1 MTPRGPLA
9 LLFAAVPALAHATTV
24 GPLMTLEASP
34 PTASQRAPAV
44 AWDGQRYV
52 VVWEDSRSSGS
63 GTELYLA
70 RLAPS
75 GMVQDTMGIPLL
87 SPAQPG
93 NQTGPQIAWNG
104 NSFVLA
110 WVDPRAGSPDIYV
123 SRFFGDGMGLLPEP
137 GGIPLTNTVA
147 EAEVQ
152 PGLACAVQSCLVAY
166 QQIAMGITSLR
177 AQRVYP
183 SGDLQDLMPL
193 DLVSNTV
200 GSTSELGPAVTAT
213 TGAFY
218 VAWEDDRGR
227 GSGNTGSDLYLRTVP
242 DLGAVMAVAGTVLTT
257 APFRQSAVSLAML
270 SPTSIVALWE
280 DQRTTTSTAPG
291 TEDLWR
297 ARFTLNLGVQTAA
310 AGLIES
316 PREQIRPR
324 VAGRNG
330 DALVVWEDFRNG
342 GVGLT
347 YGTRLDASGA
357 SVDRAGFPLLVANAN
372 VIEHVVAKGPGADYL
387 VLAVRS
393 TPAPARIIY
402 RVVRAEDPA
411 GTMTAQGTLSVPA
424 DGATVA
430 QVSFGTAQGPS
441 GLPVVDGTR
450 YTLTLSRAN
459 VTVTVP
465 DVDPVRAGHQLETVD
480 GRLNFGLRSL
490 APGMVTV
497 SVSSDVGTSVGS
509 AQVELVNVPPTARD
523 LVITPAMPR
532 SDQDLQLAYV
542 YEDIN
547 GDLEQ
552 GSRIQWTR
560 DGMLMPAYAGMLTV
574 PASATSRRDVWRAQ
588 VQPRD
593 GTDFAPAFTFST
605 PVIILN
611 TPPTAAD
618 VAIRPATGVRTGT
631 ALRAE
636 YRFVDSDADPETG
649 TTLRWTLNGAEEV
662 PLRGVRDVP
671 AMRVVKGQR
680 WQFSVV
686 PSDGTD
692 VGPRVSSATVTVEN
706 SVPLADAGMGSR
718 VLERRGHTLDA
729 SASSDAD
736 PQDTLAYRWRQ
747 TGGPAVTLF
756 GAATR
761 TATFTAPSVAATT
774 QLDFELIV
782 SDGEVDSI
790 ADTVRVQIDVVPDRD
805 GDDLDDE
812 EEALVGTDPARG
824 DTDRDG
830 LEDGAE
836 YLTIHT
842 DPLDEDSDDDGV
854 RDGVEPEPTGDVD
867 GDGLANALDPDADGD
882 GLWDGTEIGL
892 ISAPMGTDPAAGTF
906 TADADRAST
915 TDPRRA
921 DTDGDMLADGAE
933 DTNKNGRVDLGESD
947 PNDASSTVGCAPDRT
962 CPAGLACL
970 EDACRTPPAPDG
982 GLSCTPLANQGLECC
997 SACANGTAVAPVC
1010 TMPGR
1015 AEQCPAG
1022 VVQCLV
1028 GSCSTLVTLPPAASG
1043 CGCGVT
1049 SAEGSV
1055 WSLLMVLIVVA
1066 RRRRERGER
1075 SR

>member
-1 MTPRGPLA
+1 VTPRGPLA

-523 LVITPAMPR
+523 LVITPAPCR
-532 SDQDLQLAYV
+532 ALIRTCS
-542 YEDIN
+542 
-547 GDLEQ
+547 
-552 GSRIQWTR
+552 SRTSTR
-560 DGMLMPAYAGMLTV
+560 TSTAISSRAR
-574 PASATSRRDVWRAQ
+574 ASS
-588 VQPRD
+588 
-593 GTDFAPAFTFST
+593 G
-605 PVIILN
+605 
-611 TPPTAAD
+611 
-618 VAIRPATGVRTGT
+618 PAT
-631 ALRAE
+631 
-636 YRFVDSDADPETG
+636 
-649 TTLRWTLNGAEEV
+649 
-662 PLRGVRDVP
+662 
-671 AMRVVKGQR
+671 
-680 WQFSVV
+680 
-686 PSDGTD
+686 
-692 VGPRVSSATVTVEN
+692 
-706 SVPLADAGMGSR
+706 
-718 VLERRGHTLDA
+718 
-729 SASSDAD
+729 
-736 PQDTLAYRWRQ
+736 
-747 TGGPAVTLF
+747 
-756 GAATR
+756 
-761 TATFTAPSVAATT
+761 
-774 QLDFELIV
+774 
-782 SDGEVDSI
+782 
-790 ADTVRVQIDVVPDRD
+790 
-805 GDDLDDE
+805 
-812 EEALVGTDPARG
+812 
-824 DTDRDG
+824 
-830 LEDGAE
+830 
-836 YLTIHT
+836 
-842 DPLDEDSDDDGV
+842 
-854 RDGVEPEPTGDVD
+854 
-867 GDGLANALDPDADGD
+867 
-882 GLWDGTEIGL
+882 
-892 ISAPMGTDPAAGTF
+892 
-906 TADADRAST
+906 
-915 TDPRRA
+915 
-921 DTDGDMLADGAE
+921 
-933 DTNKNGRVDLGESD
+933 
-947 PNDASSTVGCAPDRT
+947 
-962 CPAGLACL
+962 AC
-970 EDACRTPPAPDG
+970 
-982 GLSCTPLANQGLECC
+982 
-997 SACANGTAVAPVC
+997 
-1010 TMPGR
+1010 
-1015 AEQCPAG
+1015 
-1022 VVQCLV
+1022 
-1028 GSCSTLVTLPPAASG
+1028 
-1043 CGCGVT
+1043 
-1049 SAEGSV
+1049 
-1055 WSLLMVLIVVA
+1055 
-1066 RRRRERGER
+1066 
-1075 SR
+1075 

>member
-9 LLFAAVPALAHATTV
+9 LLLAAVPSLAHATTV

-70 RLAPS
+70 RLSAS
-75 GMVQDTMGIPLL
+75 GMLQDTMGIPVL

-104 NSFVLA
+104 SSFVLA

-147 EAEVQ
+147 DAEVQ
-152 PGLACAVQSCLVAY
+152 PALACAVQSCLVAY

-177 AQRVYP
+177 GQRVYP
-183 SGDLQDLMPL
+183 SGDLQDLVPL
-193 DLVSNTV
+193 DLVSNAV
-200 GSTSELGPAVTAT
+200 GTTSELGPAVTAT
-213 TGAFY
+213 TGLFY

-227 GSGNTGSDLYLRTVP
+227 ASGNTGSDLFIRSVP
-242 DLGAVMAVAGTVLTT
+242 DLGAVMAVPGTVLTT
-257 APFRQSAVSLAML
+257 APFRQSAASLALL
-270 SPTSIVALWE
+270 SPTSVVALWE

-291 TEDLWR
+291 VEDLWR
-297 ARFTLNLGVQTAA
+297 ARFTLNLGVQSAA

-324 VAGRNG
+324 VAARNG

-342 GVGLT
+342 GVGIT
-347 YGTRLDASGA
+347 YGTRLDGSGA
-357 SVDRAGFPLLVANAN
+357 SVERSGFPLLAANAN
-372 VIEHVVAKGPGADYL
+372 MIEHVVAKGPGADYL

-393 TPAPARIIY
+393 TPAPARILY
-402 RVVRAEDPA
+402 RLVRAEDPA
-411 GTMTAQGTLSVPA
+411 GTLTAQGTLSVPA
-424 DGATVA
+424 DGVTTA

-459 VTVTVP
+459 VTVTVA
-465 DVDPVRAGHQLETVD
+465 DVDPARAGHQLETVD
-480 GRLNFGLRSL
+480 GRVTFGLRSL
-490 APGMVTV
+490 APGPVTV
-497 SVSSDVGTSVGS
+497 SVASDVGTSVGT
-509 AQVELVNVPPTARD
+509 AQVTLVNVPPTARD

-532 SDQDLQLAYV
+532 SDQDLQLTYV

-560 DGMLMPAYAGMLTV
+560 DGMLMPAYADQRTI
-574 PASATSRRDVWRAQ
+574 PASATARREVWRAQ

-593 GTDFAPAFTFST
+593 GTDFAPAFSFST

-611 TPPTAAD
+611 TPPAAAD

-636 YRFVDSDADPETG
+636 YRFVDPDADPETG
-649 TTLRWTLNGAEEV
+649 TTLRWTLDGVEDAA
-662 PLRGVRDVP
+662 LRGVRDVP

-692 VGPRVSSATVTVEN
+692 PGPRVSSATVTVEN
-706 SVPLADAGMGSR
+706 SAPVADAGANGR
-718 VLERRGHTLDA
+718 VLERRGYTLDA
-729 SASSDAD
+729 AASRDVD
-736 PQDTLAYRWRQ
+736 PRDTLTFRWRQ
-747 TGGPAVTLF
+747 TSGPAVVLS
-756 GAATR
+756 GATTR
-761 TATFTAPSVAATT
+761 TATFTAPSAATTT
-774 QLDFELIV
+774 QLDFELVV
-782 SDGEVDSI
+782 SDGEVDSTVD
-790 ADTVRVQIDVVPDRD
+790 AVRVQIDVVPDPD

-812 EEALVGTDPARG
+812 EEALLGTDPARG

-836 YLTIHT
+836 YLMVHT
-842 DPLDEDSDDDGV
+842 DPRDEDSDDDGV

-892 ISAPMGTDPAAGTF
+892 ISAPMGTDPAANTF
-906 TADADRAST
+906 TPDADRAST

-921 DTDGDMLADGAE
+921 DTDGDQLADGAE

-970 EDACRTPPAPDG
+970 ADACRTPPAPDG

-997 SACANGTAVAPVC
+997 TACASGMAVAPVC

-1028 GSCSTLVTLPPAASG
+1028 GSCSAPVTPPPAASG

-1049 SAEGSV
+1049 SAEGSAWGV
-1055 WSLLMVLIVVA
+1055 LVVLLALA
-1066 RRRRERGER
+1066 RRRGARRHP
-1075 SR
+1075 